1 MRIIGLSM
9 SEIQQTNGV
18 YNVGNQVELQALNK
32 ADCNLLLKTILNSKC
47 VADKYM
53 TRYYPYHTVIFDD
66 DIYNSVALP
75 ENLSFTVDVESQAV
89 LVGHKGKYKQNNGYL
104 VFSGILSENGLLEDD
119 IKLRMYKYN
128 RANLI
133 LDKVLLLAIG
143 KLPDGNMYGLWY
155 VPSERGIGIENNGV
169 TISTVTEE
177 NIDATTWSEF
187 TIEDWIRGVKIKEVS
202 GEIA

>member
-89 LVGHKGKYKQNNGYL
+89 LVGRKGKYKQNNGYL

-202 GEIA
+202 EEIA

>member
-1 MRIIGLSM
+1 MKIIGLGM

-18 YNVGNQVELQALNK
+18 YHVGNQVELQALNK

-53 TRYYPYHTVIFDD
+53 TKYYPYHTVIFDD
-66 DIYNSVALP
+66 EIYNSVVLP
-75 ENLSFTVDVESQAV
+75 ENLSFTVDIESQAV
-89 LVGHKGKYKQNNGYL
+89 LVGYKGKYKQSKGSL
-104 VFSGILSENGLLEDD
+104 VFSGVLSENGLLEEN

-143 KLPDGNMYGLWY
+143 QLPDGNMYGLWY

-177 NIDATTWSEF
+177 TIDATTWSEF

-202 GEIA
+202 EEIA

>member
-177 NIDATTWSEF
+177 NIDATTWFEF

-202 GEIA
+202 EEIA

>member
-1 MRIIGLSM
+1 M

-187 TIEDWIRGVKIKEVS
+187 TIEDWIKGVKIKEVS
-202 GEIA
+202 EERV

>member
-187 TIEDWIRGVKIKEVS
+187 TIKDWIKGVKIKEVS
-202 GEIA
+202 EEIV

>member
-119 IKLRMYKYN
+119 VKLRMYKYN

-202 GEIA
+202 EEIA

>member
-119 IKLRMYKYN
+119 VKLRMYKYN

-202 GEIA
+202 EEIV